1 MKPRMGLPVVSFVV
15 MLALGQLLRAQAK
28 HGSGYPQP
36 PAPADSSIT
45 KPAPSLSASPKT
57 RVDALQ
63 MQRDA
68 RELLELSQSLQSDVA
83 SVAHGMIPKD
93 TIEKLKRIEKLAKHL
108 RGEIAP

>member
-1 MKPRMGLPVVSFVV
+1 MSFVV
-15 MLALGQLLRAQAK
+15 VLTLSHFCVAQAR

-36 PAPADSSIT
+36 PAPADNSIT
-45 KPAPSLSASPKT
+45 PVAPSPSASPRI
-57 RVDALQ
+57 RVDTLQ

-68 RELLELSQSLQSDVA
+68 RELMELSQSLQTDVA